1 MGFISDV
8 ITLTRLAN
16 KIKQDA
22 GLDSENMK
30 TAAACW
36 SKAKA
41 ISAQAAKYVMEYPV
55 ACSSQITDYKKA
67 LAIAKQVELDC
78 ARFVILASG
87 LNPIVDRKNNDT
99 IEAHLNSMVTSF
111 ESYGVPCTIEP
122 ATTEFINA
130 GREYM
135 NKYFSTELYHTYKDE
150 DPTKDSVAMSTEV
163 GNINAFN
170 DEGDDENVMNNPTDL
185 NGNDLNGNDYDNF
198 LKKASSVS
206 RDHDGSDLA
215 TFKEPTEDNFK
226 ELYFQLTGQ
235 QMKTP
240 DEMKNKEG
248 VDYAKAKADYDAAF
262 DKYSNIMKKS
272 KISMTMAND
281 RENADVLRRLKDVG
295 PTIVTI
301 TLYLTDGA
309 GGQRA
314 IQLPLA
320 IKSSLQFVDSVD
332 LMTVLSRTNTNNR
345 KLDKFIKVTS
355 GQMGFFKDW
364 LASLNEI
371 DEDINREKALGKVPI
386 FRRLLD
392 AKNRYRI
399 KSIAETR
406 PHLAKFIAGKNQK
419 DLPMCTIVC
428 TVAEL
433 EEAYNQK
440 WTYIYRTRKIIDS
453 IIDTYML
460 LGFGVVDT
468 TSDYIY
474 LFYAGESEPQ
484 IIAMDKLG
492 NNADGDKLNKSLA
505 EAIVNTT
512 RLLARH

>member
-1 MGFISDV
+1 MGFILSDI
-8 ITLTRLAN
+8 ITLRKLAN

-22 GLDSENMK
+22 GLDSENAK
-30 TAAACW
+30 TVAACW

-67 LAIAKQVELDC
+67 LAISKQVELDC

-87 LNPIVDRKNNDT
+87 LNPIVDRKHGDT

-150 DPTKDSVAMSTEV
+150 DPNKDSVAMSTEV

-185 NGNDLNGNDYDNF
+185 NGNDYDTFFRKATPNNGE
-198 LKKASSVS
+198 SE
-206 RDHDGSDLA
+206 LA
-215 TFKEPTEDNFK
+215 NFKEPTEENFK

-240 DEMKNKEG
+240 DEIENKEST
-248 VDYAKAKADYDAAF
+248 DYAKAKADYDAAF
-262 DKYSNIMKKS
+262 NKYSNIMKQT
-272 KISMTMAND
+272 KISKAMANARD
-281 RENADVLRRLKDVG
+281 NADILKKLQDVG

-364 LASLNEI
+364 LASLSEI
-371 DEDINREKALGKVPI
+371 NEDIEREKILGKTPI

-399 KSIAETR
+399 KSIAEVR
-406 PHLAKFIAGKNQK
+406 PRLAKFIAGKNQK
-419 DLPMCTIVC
+419 DLPMCTIIC

-440 WTYIYRTRKIIDS
+440 WTYIYRTRKIIDE

-492 NNADGDKLNKSLA
+492 NGSGNDNTNKSLA
-505 EAIVNTT
+505 EAIANTT

>member
-16 KIKQDA
+16 KIKKDA

-67 LAIAKQVELDC
+67 LAISKQVELDC

-87 LNPIVDRKNNDT
+87 LNPIVDRKHGDT

-150 DPTKDSVAMSTEV
+150 DPNKDSVAMSTEV

-185 NGNDLNGNDYDNF
+185 NGNDYDNF
-198 LKKASSVS
+198 LKRASSVYK
-206 RDHDGSDLA
+206 DHPGSDLA
-215 TFKEPTEDNFK
+215 TFKEPTEENFK

-240 DEMKNKEG
+240 DEIENKEST
-248 VDYAKAKADYDAAF
+248 DYAKAKADYDAAF
-262 DKYSNIMKKS
+262 DKYSNIMKQT
-272 KISMTMAND
+272 KISMAAANARD
-281 RENADVLRRLKDVG
+281 NADILKKLQDVG

-364 LASLNEI
+364 LASLSEI
-371 DEDINREKALGKVPI
+371 NEDIDREKALGKVPI

-406 PHLAKFIAGKNQK
+406 PRLAKFIAGKNQK
-419 DLPMCTIVC
+419 DLPMCTIIC

-440 WTYIYRTRKIIDS
+440 WTYIYRTRKIIDE

-492 NNADGDKLNKSLA
+492 NNAGGDNTNKSLA
-505 EAIVNTT
+505 EAIANTT

>member
-8 ITLTRLAN
+8 ITLTKLAN

-87 LNPIVDRKNNDT
+87 LNPIVDRKHGDT

-135 NKYFSTELYHTYKDE
+135 DKYFSTELYHTYKDE
-150 DPTKDSVAMSTEV
+150 EPDNSVAMSTEAIGTV
-163 GNINAFN
+163 NAFN
-170 DEGDDENVMNNPTDL
+170 DEGDDENVMNNST
-185 NGNDLNGNDYDNF
+185 DLNGNDYDTF
-198 LKKASSVS
+198 FSKATPNRGESE
-206 RDHDGSDLA
+206 LA

-235 QMKTP
+235 KLKTP
-240 DEMKNKEG
+240 DELKAEG
-248 VDYAKAKADYDAAF
+248 VDYTKAKADYDAAF
-262 DKYSNIMKKS
+262 DKYSNIMKQT
-272 KISMTMAND
+272 KISMAMANARD
-281 RENADVLRRLKDVG
+281 NADILRKLQDVG

-320 IKSSLQFVDSVD
+320 IKSSLQFVDSID
-332 LMTVLSRTNTNNR
+332 LMTVLSRTDTNNR
-345 KLDKFIKVTS
+345 KLDRFIKVTS

-364 LASLNEI
+364 LASLSEI
-371 DEDINREKALGKVPI
+371 NEDIDREKALGKVPI
-386 FRRLLD
+386 FRRLMD

-406 PHLAKFIAGKNQK
+406 PRLAKFIAGKNQK

-440 WTYIYRTRKIIDS
+440 WTYIYRTRKIIDE

-492 NNADGDKLNKSLA
+492 NNASGDNTNKSLA
-505 EAIVNTT
+505 EAIANTT

>member
-22 GLDSENMK
+22 GLDSENAK

-41 ISAQAAKYVMEYPV
+41 ISAQASKYVMEYPV

-87 LNPIVDRKNNDT
+87 LNPIVDRKHGDT

-135 NKYFSTELYHTYKDE
+135 DKYFSTELYHTYKDE
-150 DPTKDSVAMSTEV
+150 DTDKDSVAMSTEV
-163 GNINAFN
+163 GTINAFN
-170 DEGDDENVMNNPTDL
+170 DEGDDENVMNSPTDL
-185 NGNDLNGNDYDNF
+185 NGNDYDTFFRKATPNNGE
-198 LKKASSVS
+198 SE
-206 RDHDGSDLA
+206 LA
-215 TFKEPTEDNFK
+215 TFKEPTEENFK

-240 DEMKNKEG
+240 DELKDEG
-248 VDYAKAKADYDAAF
+248 VDYTKAKADYDAAF
-262 DKYSNIMKKS
+262 DKYSNIMKQT
-272 KISMTMAND
+272 KISMATANARD
-281 RENADVLRRLKDVG
+281 NADILRKLQDVG

-345 KLDKFIKVTS
+345 KLDRFIKVTS

-364 LASLNEI
+364 LASLSEINE
-371 DEDINREKALGKVPI
+371 DVEREKALGKVPI

-406 PHLAKFIAGKNQK
+406 PRLAKFIAGKNQK
-419 DLPMCTIVC
+419 DLPMCTIIC

-440 WTYIYRTRKIIDS
+440 WTYIYRTRKIIDE

-492 NNADGDKLNKSLA
+492 NNGGSDNTNKSLA
-505 EAIVNTT
+505 EAIANTT

>member
-8 ITLTRLAN
+8 ITLTKLAN
-16 KIKQDA
+16 KIKKDA
-22 GLDSENMK
+22 GLDSENAK
-30 TAAACW
+30 TVAACW

-87 LNPIVDRKNNDT
+87 LNPIVDRKHGDT

-135 NKYFSTELYHTYKDE
+135 DKYFSTELYHTYKDE
-150 DPTKDSVAMSTEV
+150 DPDKDSVAMSTEV

-170 DEGDDENVMNNPTDL
+170 DEGDDENVIDNPTDL
-185 NGNDLNGNDYDNF
+185 NGNKSKGNDYDTF
-198 LKKASSVS
+198 FRKATPNNGESE
-206 RDHDGSDLA
+206 LA
-215 TFKEPTEDNFK
+215 NFKEPTEENFK

-240 DEMKNKEG
+240 DELKGEG
-248 VDYAKAKADYDAAF
+248 VDYTKAKADYDAAF
-262 DKYSNIMKKS
+262 DKYSNIMKQS
-272 KISMTMAND
+272 KISRAMANARD
-281 RENADVLRRLKDVG
+281 NADILRKLQDVG

-320 IKSSLQFVDSVD
+320 IKSSLQFVDSID

-345 KLDKFIKVTS
+345 KLDRFIKVTS

-364 LASLNEI
+364 LASLSEI
-371 DEDINREKALGKVPI
+371 NEDIEREKILGKTPI

-399 KSIAETR
+399 KSIAEVR
-406 PHLAKFIAGKNQK
+406 PRLAKFIAGKNQK

-440 WTYIYRTRKIIDS
+440 WTYIYRTRKIIDE

-484 IIAMDKLG
+484 IIAVDKLG
-492 NNADGDKLNKSLA
+492 NGSGNDTTNKSLA
-505 EAIVNTT
+505 EAIANTT

>member
-22 GLDSENMK
+22 GLDSENAK

-41 ISAQAAKYVMEYPV
+41 ISAQASKYVMEYPV

-87 LNPIVDRKNNDT
+87 LNPIVDRKHGDT

-135 NKYFSTELYHTYKDE
+135 DKYFSTELYHTYKDE
-150 DPTKDSVAMSTEV
+150 DTDKDSVAMSTEV
-163 GNINAFN
+163 GTINAFN
-170 DEGDDENVMNNPTDL
+170 DEGDDENVMNSPTDL
-185 NGNDLNGNDYDNF
+185 NGNDYDTFFRKATPNNGE
-198 LKKASSVS
+198 SE
-206 RDHDGSDLA
+206 LA
-215 TFKEPTEDNFK
+215 TFKEPTEENFK

-240 DEMKNKEG
+240 DELKGEG
-248 VDYAKAKADYDAAF
+248 VDYTKAKADYDAAF
-262 DKYSNIMKKS
+262 DKYSNIMKQT
-272 KISMTMAND
+272 KISMATANARD
-281 RENADVLRRLKDVG
+281 NADILRKLQDVG

-332 LMTVLSRTNTNNR
+332 LMAVLSRTNTNNR
-345 KLDKFIKVTS
+345 KLDRFIKVTS

-364 LASLNEI
+364 LASLSEINE
-371 DEDINREKALGKVPI
+371 DVEREKALGKVPI

-406 PHLAKFIAGKNQK
+406 PRLAKFIAGKNQK
-419 DLPMCTIVC
+419 DLPMCTIIC

-440 WTYIYRTRKIIDS
+440 WTYIYRTRKIIDE

-492 NNADGDKLNKSLA
+492 NNGGSDNTNKSLA
-505 EAIVNTT
+505 EAIANTT

>member
-16 KIKQDA
+16 KIKKDA
-22 GLDSENMK
+22 GLDSENAK

-67 LAIAKQVELDC
+67 LSIAKQVELDC

-87 LNPIVDRKNNDT
+87 LNPIVDRKHGDT

-111 ESYGVPCTIEP
+111 ESYGVSCTIEP

-135 NKYFSTELYHTYKDE
+135 DKYFSTELYHTYKDE
-150 DPTKDSVAMSTEV
+150 DPDKDSVAMSTEV

-185 NGNDLNGNDYDNF
+185 NGNKSKGNDYDTF
-198 LKKASSVS
+198 FRKATPNNGESE
-206 RDHDGSDLA
+206 LA
-215 TFKEPTEDNFK
+215 TFKEPTEENFK

-240 DEMKNKEG
+240 DELKGEG
-248 VDYAKAKADYDAAF
+248 VDYVKAKADYDAAF
-262 DKYSNIMKKS
+262 DKYSNIMKQT
-272 KISMTMAND
+272 KISMTTANARD
-281 RENADVLRRLKDVG
+281 NADVLRKLQDVG

-345 KLDKFIKVTS
+345 KLDRFIKVTS

-364 LASLNEI
+364 LLSLSEI
-371 DEDINREKALGKVPI
+371 DEDIGREKALGKVPI

-406 PHLAKFIAGKNQK
+406 PRLAKFIAGKNQK

-440 WTYIYRTRKIIDS
+440 WTYIYRTRKIIDE

-474 LFYAGESEPQ
+474 FFYAGESEPQ

-492 NNADGDKLNKSLA
+492 NGSGSDNTNKSLA
-505 EAIVNTT
+505 EAIANTT

>member
-8 ITLTRLAN
+8 ITLTKLAN
-16 KIKQDA
+16 KIKKDA
-22 GLDSENMK
+22 GLDSENAK

-87 LNPIVDRKNNDT
+87 LNPIVDRKHGDT

-135 NKYFSTELYHTYKDE
+135 DKYFSTELYHTYKDE
-150 DPTKDSVAMSTEV
+150 DPDKDSVAMSTEV

-170 DEGDDENVMNNPTDL
+170 DEGDEGDENVMDNPTDL
-185 NGNDLNGNDYDNF
+185 NGNKSKGNDYDTF
-198 LKKASSVS
+198 FRKATPNNGESE
-206 RDHDGSDLA
+206 LA
-215 TFKEPTEDNFK
+215 TFKEPTEENFK

-240 DEMKNKEG
+240 DELKGEG
-248 VDYAKAKADYDAAF
+248 VNYTKAKADYDAAF
-262 DKYSNIMKKS
+262 DKYSNIVKQS
-272 KISMTMAND
+272 KISMAMANARD
-281 RENADVLRRLKDVG
+281 NADILRKLQDVG

-320 IKSSLQFVDSVD
+320 IKSSLQFVDSID

-345 KLDKFIKVTS
+345 KLDRFIKVTS

-364 LASLNEI
+364 LASLSEI
-371 DEDINREKALGKVPI
+371 NEDIDREKALGKVPI

-392 AKNRYRI
+392 AKNRYRV

-406 PHLAKFIAGKNQK
+406 PRLAKFIAGKNQK

-440 WTYIYRTRKIIDS
+440 WTYIYRTRKIIDE

-492 NNADGDKLNKSLA
+492 NNGGSDNTNKSLA
-505 EAIVNTT
+505 EAVANTT

>member
-16 KIKQDA
+16 KIKKDA

-67 LAIAKQVELDC
+67 LAISKQVELDC

-87 LNPIVDRKNNDT
+87 LNPIVDRKHGDT

-150 DPTKDSVAMSTEV
+150 DPDKDSVAMSTEV

-185 NGNDLNGNDYDNF
+185 NGNDYDTFFRKATPNNGE
-198 LKKASSVS
+198 SE
-206 RDHDGSDLA
+206 LA
-215 TFKEPTEDNFK
+215 NFKEPTEENFK

-240 DEMKNKEG
+240 DELKGEG

-262 DKYSNIMKKS
+262 DKYSNIMKQT
-272 KISMTMAND
+272 KISKAMANARD
-281 RENADVLRRLKDVG
+281 NADILRKLQDVG

-364 LASLNEI
+364 LASLSEINE
-371 DEDINREKALGKVPI
+371 DVEREKALGKVPI

-406 PHLAKFIAGKNQK
+406 PRLAKFIAGKNQK
-419 DLPMCTIVC
+419 DLPMCTIIC

-440 WTYIYRTRKIIDS
+440 WTYIYRTRKIIDE

-492 NNADGDKLNKSLA
+492 NGSGNDNTNKSLA
-505 EAIVNTT
+505 EAIANTT

>member
-22 GLDSENMK
+22 GLDSENAK

-41 ISAQAAKYVMEYPV
+41 ISAQASKYVMEYPV

-87 LNPIVDRKNNDT
+87 LNPIVDRKHGDT

-135 NKYFSTELYHTYKDE
+135 DKYFSTELYHTYKDE
-150 DPTKDSVAMSTEV
+150 DTDKDSVAMSTEV
-163 GNINAFN
+163 GTINAFN
-170 DEGDDENVMNNPTDL
+170 DEGDDENVMNSPTDL
-185 NGNDLNGNDYDNF
+185 NGNDYDTFFRKATPNNGE
-198 LKKASSVS
+198 SE
-206 RDHDGSDLA
+206 LA
-215 TFKEPTEDNFK
+215 TFKEPTEENFK

-240 DEMKNKEG
+240 DELKDEG
-248 VDYAKAKADYDAAF
+248 VDYTKAKADYDAAF
-262 DKYSNIMKKS
+262 DKYSNIMKQT
-272 KISMTMAND
+272 KISMATANARD
-281 RENADVLRRLKDVG
+281 NADILRKLQDVG

-332 LMTVLSRTNTNNR
+332 LMAVLSRTNTNNR
-345 KLDKFIKVTS
+345 KLDRFIKVTS

-364 LASLNEI
+364 LASLSEINE
-371 DEDINREKALGKVPI
+371 DVEREKALGKVPI

-406 PHLAKFIAGKNQK
+406 PRLAKFIAGKNQK
-419 DLPMCTIVC
+419 DLPMCTIIC

-440 WTYIYRTRKIIDS
+440 WTYIYRTRKIIDE

-492 NNADGDKLNKSLA
+492 NNGGSDNTNKSLA
-505 EAIVNTT
+505 EAIANTT

>member
-16 KIKQDA
+16 KIKKDA
-22 GLDSENMK
+22 GLDSENAK
-30 TAAACW
+30 TVAACW

-41 ISAQAAKYVMEYPV
+41 ISAQASKYVMEYPV

-87 LNPIVDRKNNDT
+87 LNPIVDRKHGDT

-135 NKYFSTELYHTYKDE
+135 EKYFSTELYHTYKDE
-150 DPTKDSVAMSTEV
+150 DPDKDSVAMSTEV

-170 DEGDDENVMNNPTDL
+170 DEGDDENVMNSPTDL
-185 NGNDLNGNDYDNF
+185 NGNDYDTFFRKATPNNGE
-198 LKKASSVS
+198 SE
-206 RDHDGSDLA
+206 LA
-215 TFKEPTEDNFK
+215 TFKEPTEENFK

-240 DEMKNKEG
+240 DELKGEG
-248 VDYAKAKADYDAAF
+248 VDYTKAKADYDAAF
-262 DKYSNIMKKS
+262 DKYTNIMKQT
-272 KISMTMAND
+272 KISMATANARD
-281 RENADVLRRLKDVG
+281 NADILRKLQDVG

-320 IKSSLQFVDSVD
+320 IKSTLQFVDSVD

-345 KLDKFIKVTS
+345 KLDRFIKVTS

-364 LASLNEI
+364 LASLSEI
-371 DEDINREKALGKVPI
+371 NEDIDREKALGKVPI

-406 PHLAKFIAGKNQK
+406 PRLAKFIAGKNQK
-419 DLPMCTIVC
+419 DLPMCTIIC

-440 WTYIYRTRKIIDS
+440 WTYIYRTRKIIDE

-492 NNADGDKLNKSLA
+492 NNGGSDNTNKSLA
-505 EAIVNTT
+505 EAIANTT

>member
-22 GLDSENMK
+22 GLDSENAK

-41 ISAQAAKYVMEYPV
+41 ISAQASKYVMEYPV

-87 LNPIVDRKNNDT
+87 LNPIVDRKHGDT

-135 NKYFSTELYHTYKDE
+135 DKYFSTELYHTYKDE
-150 DPTKDSVAMSTEV
+150 DTDKDSVAMSTEV
-163 GNINAFN
+163 GTINAFN
-170 DEGDDENVMNNPTDL
+170 DEGDDENVMNSPTDL
-185 NGNDLNGNDYDNF
+185 NGNDYDTFFRKATPNNGE
-198 LKKASSVS
+198 SE
-206 RDHDGSDLA
+206 LA
-215 TFKEPTEDNFK
+215 TFKEPTEENFK

-240 DEMKNKEG
+240 DELKDEG
-248 VDYAKAKADYDAAF
+248 VDYDKAKADYDAAF
-262 DKYSNIMKKS
+262 DKYSNIMKQT
-272 KISMTMAND
+272 KISMATANARD
-281 RENADVLRRLKDVG
+281 NADILRKLQDVG

-332 LMTVLSRTNTNNR
+332 LMAVLSRTNTNNR
-345 KLDKFIKVTS
+345 KLDRFIKVTS

-364 LASLNEI
+364 LASLSEINE
-371 DEDINREKALGKVPI
+371 DVEREKALGKVPI

-406 PHLAKFIAGKNQK
+406 PRLAKFIAGKNQK
-419 DLPMCTIVC
+419 DLPMCTIIC

-440 WTYIYRTRKIIDS
+440 WTYIYRTRKIIDE

-492 NNADGDKLNKSLA
+492 NNGGSDNTNKSLA
-505 EAIVNTT
+505 EAIANTT

>member
-16 KIKQDA
+16 KIKKDA
-22 GLDSENMK
+22 GLDSENAK
-30 TAAACW
+30 TVAACW

-67 LAIAKQVELDC
+67 LAISKQVELDC

-87 LNPIVDRKNNDT
+87 LNPIVDRKHGDT

-135 NKYFSTELYHTYKDE
+135 DKYFSTELYHTYKDE
-150 DPTKDSVAMSTEV
+150 DPDKDSVAMSTEV

-170 DEGDDENVMNNPTDL
+170 DEGDDENVMNSPTDL
-185 NGNDLNGNDYDNF
+185 NGNDYETFFRKATPNNGE
-198 LKKASSVS
+198 SE
-206 RDHDGSDLA
+206 LA
-215 TFKEPTEDNFK
+215 TFKEPTEENFK

-240 DEMKNKEG
+240 DELKGEG
-248 VDYAKAKADYDAAF
+248 VDYIKAKADYDAAF
-262 DKYSNIMKKS
+262 NKYSNIMKQT
-272 KISMTMAND
+272 KISMATANARD
-281 RENADVLRRLKDVG
+281 NADILRKLQDVG

-320 IKSSLQFVDSVD
+320 IKSSLQFVDSID

-345 KLDKFIKVTS
+345 KLDRFIKVTS

-364 LASLNEI
+364 LASLSEI
-371 DEDINREKALGKVPI
+371 NEDIDREKALGKVPI

-406 PHLAKFIAGKNQK
+406 PRLAKFIAGKNQK

-440 WTYIYRTRKIIDS
+440 WTYIYRTRKIIDE

-484 IIAMDKLG
+484 IISMDKLG
-492 NNADGDKLNKSLA
+492 NGSGNDNTNKSLA
-505 EAIVNTT
+505 EAIANTT

>member
-16 KIKQDA
+16 KIKKDA
-22 GLDSENMK
+22 GLDSENAK
-30 TAAACW
+30 TVAACW

-67 LAIAKQVELDC
+67 LAISKQVELDC

-87 LNPIVDRKNNDT
+87 LNPIVDRKHGDT

-135 NKYFSTELYHTYKDE
+135 DKYFSTELYHTYKDE
-150 DPTKDSVAMSTEV
+150 DPDKDSVAMSTEV

-185 NGNDLNGNDYDNF
+185 NGNKSKGNDYDTF
-198 LKKASSVS
+198 FRKATPNNGESE
-206 RDHDGSDLA
+206 LA
-215 TFKEPTEDNFK
+215 TFKEPTEENFK

-240 DEMKNKEG
+240 DELKGEG
-248 VDYAKAKADYDAAF
+248 VDYTKAKADYDAAF
-262 DKYSNIMKKS
+262 DKYSNIVKQS
-272 KISMTMAND
+272 KISMAMANARD
-281 RENADVLRRLKDVG
+281 NADILRKLQDVG

-345 KLDKFIKVTS
+345 KLDRFIKVTS

-364 LASLNEI
+364 LASLSEI
-371 DEDINREKALGKVPI
+371 NEDIDREKALGKVPI

-392 AKNRYRI
+392 AKNRYRV

-406 PHLAKFIAGKNQK
+406 PRLAKFIAGKNQK

-440 WTYIYRTRKIIDS
+440 WTYIYRTRKIIDE

-492 NNADGDKLNKSLA
+492 NGSGNDNTNKSLA
-505 EAIVNTT
+505 EAIANTT

>member
-16 KIKQDA
+16 KIKKDA
-22 GLDSENMK
+22 GLDSENAK
-30 TAAACW
+30 TVAACW

-67 LAIAKQVELDC
+67 LAISKQVELDC

-87 LNPIVDRKNNDT
+87 LNPIVDRKHGDT

-150 DPTKDSVAMSTEV
+150 DPNKDSVAMSTEV

-185 NGNDLNGNDYDNF
+185 NGNDYDNF
-198 LKKASSVS
+198 LKKASSIS
-206 RDHDGSDLA
+206 RDHAGSDLA
-215 TFKEPTEDNFK
+215 TFKEPTEENFK

-240 DEMKNKEG
+240 DELKGEG
-248 VDYAKAKADYDAAF
+248 VDYTKAKADYDAAF
-262 DKYSNIMKKS
+262 DKYSNIMKQT
-272 KISMTMAND
+272 KISMAAANARD
-281 RENADVLRRLKDVG
+281 NADILKKLQDVG

-320 IKSSLQFVDSVD
+320 IKSSLQFVDSID

-345 KLDKFIKVTS
+345 KLDRFIKVTS
-355 GQMGFFKDW
+355 GQMGYFKD
-364 LASLNEI
+364 
-371 DEDINREKALGKVPI
+371 
-386 FRRLLD
+386 
-392 AKNRYRI
+392 
-399 KSIAETR
+399 
-406 PHLAKFIAGKNQK
+406 
-419 DLPMCTIVC
+419 
-428 TVAEL
+428 
-433 EEAYNQK
+433 
-440 WTYIYRTRKIIDS
+440 
-453 IIDTYML
+453 
-460 LGFGVVDT
+460 
-468 TSDYIY
+468 
-474 LFYAGESEPQ
+474 
-484 IIAMDKLG
+484 
-492 NNADGDKLNKSLA
+492 
-505 EAIVNTT
+505 
-512 RLLARH
+512 

>member
-16 KIKQDA
+16 KIKKDA
-22 GLDSENMK
+22 GLDSENAK

-87 LNPIVDRKNNDT
+87 LNPIVDRKHGDT

-135 NKYFSTELYHTYKDE
+135 DKYFSTELYHTYKDE
-150 DPTKDSVAMSTEV
+150 DSDKDSVAMSTEDIGTV
-163 GNINAFN
+163 NAFN

-185 NGNDLNGNDYDNF
+185 NGNKSKGNDYDTF
-198 LKKASSVS
+198 FRKATPNNGESE
-206 RDHDGSDLA
+206 LA
-215 TFKEPTEDNFK
+215 TFKEPTEENFK

-240 DEMKNKEG
+240 DELKGEG

-262 DKYSNIMKKS
+262 DKYSNIMKQT
-272 KISMTMAND
+272 KISMAMANARD
-281 RENADVLRRLKDVG
+281 NADILRKLQDVG

-320 IKSSLQFVDSVD
+320 IKSSLQFVDSID

-345 KLDKFIKVTS
+345 KLDRFIKVTS

-364 LASLNEI
+364 LASLSEI
-371 DEDINREKALGKVPI
+371 NEDIEREKILGKTPI

-399 KSIAETR
+399 KSIAEVR
-406 PHLAKFIAGKNQK
+406 PRLAKFIAGKNQK

-440 WTYIYRTRKIIDS
+440 WTYIYRTRKIIDE

-492 NNADGDKLNKSLA
+492 NGSGNDNTNKSLA
-505 EAIVNTT
+505 EAIANTT

>member
-8 ITLTRLAN
+8 ITLTKLAN

-22 GLDSENMK
+22 GLDSENAK
-30 TAAACW
+30 TVAACW

-41 ISAQAAKYVMEYPV
+41 ISAQASKYVMEYPV

-87 LNPIVDRKNNDT
+87 LNPIVDRKHGDT

-135 NKYFSTELYHTYKDE
+135 EKYFSTELYHTYKDE
-150 DPTKDSVAMSTEV
+150 DPDKDSVAMSTEV

-170 DEGDDENVMNNPTDL
+170 DEGDDENVMNSPTDL
-185 NGNDLNGNDYDNF
+185 NGNDYDTFFRKATPNNGE
-198 LKKASSVS
+198 SE
-206 RDHDGSDLA
+206 LA

-235 QMKTP
+235 QMKTT
-240 DEMKNKEG
+240 DELKAEG
-248 VDYAKAKADYDAAF
+248 VDYTKAKADYDAAF
-262 DKYSNIMKKS
+262 DKYSNIMKQT
-272 KISMTMAND
+272 KISMAMANARD
-281 RENADVLRRLKDVG
+281 NADILRKLQDVG

-320 IKSSLQFVDSVD
+320 IKSTLQFVDSVD

-345 KLDKFIKVTS
+345 KLDRFIKVTS

-364 LASLNEI
+364 LASLSEI
-371 DEDINREKALGKVPI
+371 NEDIDREKALGKVPI

-406 PHLAKFIAGKNQK
+406 PRLAKFIAGKNQK
-419 DLPMCTIVC
+419 DLPMCTIIC

-440 WTYIYRTRKIIDS
+440 WTYIYRTRKIIDE

-492 NNADGDKLNKSLA
+492 NNGGSDNTNKSLA
-505 EAIVNTT
+505 EAIANTT

>member
-16 KIKQDA
+16 KIKKDA
-22 GLDSENMK
+22 GLDSENAK

-41 ISAQAAKYVMEYPV
+41 ISAQASKYVMEYPV

-87 LNPIVDRKNNDT
+87 LNPIVDRKHGDT

-135 NKYFSTELYHTYKDE
+135 DKYFSTELYHTYKDE
-150 DPTKDSVAMSTEV
+150 DTDKDSVAMSTEV
-163 GNINAFN
+163 GTINAFN
-170 DEGDDENVMNNPTDL
+170 DEGDDENVMNSPTDL
-185 NGNDLNGNDYDNF
+185 NGNDYDTFFRKATPNNGE
-198 LKKASSVS
+198 SE
-206 RDHDGSDLA
+206 LA
-215 TFKEPTEDNFK
+215 TFKEPTEENFK

-240 DEMKNKEG
+240 DELKDEG
-248 VDYAKAKADYDAAF
+248 VDYTKAKADYDAAF
-262 DKYSNIMKKS
+262 DKYSNIVKQS
-272 KISMTMAND
+272 KISMATANARD
-281 RENADVLRRLKDVG
+281 NADILRKLQDVG

-320 IKSSLQFVDSVD
+320 IKSSLQFVDSID

-345 KLDKFIKVTS
+345 KLDRFIKVTS

-364 LASLNEI
+364 LASLSEI
-371 DEDINREKALGKVPI
+371 NEDIDREKALGKVPI

-406 PHLAKFIAGKNQK
+406 PRLAKFIAGKNQK
-419 DLPMCTIVC
+419 DLPMCTIIC

-440 WTYIYRTRKIIDS
+440 WTYIYRTRKIIDE

-492 NNADGDKLNKSLA
+492 NNGGSDNTNKSLA
-505 EAIVNTT
+505 EAIANTT

>member
-1 MGFISDV
+1 MGFILSDI
-8 ITLTRLAN
+8 ITLRKLAN
-16 KIKQDA
+16 KIKEDA
-22 GLDSENMK
+22 GLDSENAK

-87 LNPIVDRKNNDT
+87 LNPIVDRKHGDT

-135 NKYFSTELYHTYKDE
+135 DKYFSTELYHTYKDE
-150 DPTKDSVAMSTEV
+150 DPDKDSVVMSTEV

-170 DEGDDENVMNNPTDL
+170 DEGDDENVMNSPTDL
-185 NGNDLNGNDYDNF
+185 NGNDYDAFFRKATPNNGE
-198 LKKASSVS
+198 SE
-206 RDHDGSDLA
+206 LA
-215 TFKEPTEDNFK
+215 TFKEPTEENFK

-240 DEMKNKEG
+240 DELKNEG
-248 VDYAKAKADYDAAF
+248 VDYTKAKADYDAAF
-262 DKYSNIMKKS
+262 DKYSNIVKQS
-272 KISMTMAND
+272 KISMAMATARD
-281 RENADVLRRLKDVG
+281 NADILRKLQDVG

-320 IKSSLQFVDSVD
+320 IKSSLQFVDSID
-332 LMTVLSRTNTNNR
+332 LMAVLSRTNTNNR
-345 KLDKFIKVTS
+345 KLDRFIKVTS

-364 LASLNEI
+364 LASLSEI
-371 DEDINREKALGKVPI
+371 DEDIEREKILGKTPI

-399 KSIAETR
+399 KSIAEVR
-406 PHLAKFIAGKNQK
+406 PRLAKFIAGKNQK
-419 DLPMCTIVC
+419 DLPMCTIIC

-440 WTYIYRTRKIIDS
+440 WTYIYRTRKIIDE

-484 IIAMDKLG
+484 IIAVDKLG
-492 NNADGDKLNKSLA
+492 NGSGSDSTNKSLA
-505 EAIVNTT
+505 EAIANTT

>member
-22 GLDSENMK
+22 GLDSENAK

-41 ISAQAAKYVMEYPV
+41 ISAQASKYVMEYPV

-87 LNPIVDRKNNDT
+87 LNPIVDRKHGDT

-135 NKYFSTELYHTYKDE
+135 DKYFSTELYHTYKDE
-150 DPTKDSVAMSTEV
+150 DTDKDSVAMSTEV
-163 GNINAFN
+163 GTINAFN
-170 DEGDDENVMNNPTDL
+170 DEGDDENVMNSPTDL
-185 NGNDLNGNDYDNF
+185 NGNDYDTFFRKATPNNGE
-198 LKKASSVS
+198 SE
-206 RDHDGSDLA
+206 LA
-215 TFKEPTEDNFK
+215 TFKEPTEENFK

-240 DEMKNKEG
+240 DELKDEG
-248 VDYAKAKADYDAAF
+248 VDYDKAKADYDAAF
-262 DKYSNIMKKS
+262 DKYSNIMKQT
-272 KISMTMAND
+272 KISMATANARD
-281 RENADVLRRLKDVG
+281 NADILRKLQDVG

-320 IKSSLQFVDSVD
+320 IKSSLQFVDSID

-345 KLDKFIKVTS
+345 KLDRFIKVTS

-364 LASLNEI
+364 LASLSEINE
-371 DEDINREKALGKVPI
+371 DVEREKALGKVPI

-406 PHLAKFIAGKNQK
+406 PRLAKFIAGKNQK
-419 DLPMCTIVC
+419 DLPMCTIIC

-440 WTYIYRTRKIIDS
+440 WTYIYRTRKIIDE

-492 NNADGDKLNKSLA
+492 NNGGSDNTNKSLA
-505 EAIVNTT
+505 EAIANTT

>member
-16 KIKQDA
+16 KIKKDA
-22 GLDSENMK
+22 GLDSENAK
-30 TAAACW
+30 TVAACW

-67 LAIAKQVELDC
+67 LAISKQVELDC

-87 LNPIVDRKNNDT
+87 LNPIVDRKHGDT

-135 NKYFSTELYHTYKDE
+135 DKYFSTELYHTYKDE
-150 DPTKDSVAMSTEV
+150 DPDKDSVAMSTEV

-170 DEGDDENVMNNPTDL
+170 DEGDDENVMNSPTDL
-185 NGNDLNGNDYDNF
+185 NGNDYETFFRKATPNNGE
-198 LKKASSVS
+198 SE
-206 RDHDGSDLA
+206 LA
-215 TFKEPTEDNFK
+215 TFKEPTEENFK

-240 DEMKNKEG
+240 DELKGEG
-248 VDYAKAKADYDAAF
+248 VDYIKAKADYDAAF
-262 DKYSNIMKKS
+262 NKYSNIMKQT
-272 KISMTMAND
+272 KISMTTANARD
-281 RENADVLRRLKDVG
+281 NADILRKLQDVG

-320 IKSSLQFVDSVD
+320 IKSSLQFVDYID

-345 KLDKFIKVTS
+345 KLDRFIKVTS

-364 LASLNEI
+364 LASLSEI
-371 DEDINREKALGKVPI
+371 NEDIDREKALGKVPI

-406 PHLAKFIAGKNQK
+406 PRLAKFIAGKNQK

-440 WTYIYRTRKIIDS
+440 WTYIYRTRKIIDE

-484 IIAMDKLG
+484 IISMDKLG
-492 NNADGDKLNKSLA
+492 NGSGNDNTNKSLA
-505 EAIVNTT
+505 EAIANTT

>member
-16 KIKQDA
+16 KIKKDA
-22 GLDSENMK
+22 GLDSENAK

-41 ISAQAAKYVMEYPV
+41 ISAQASKYVMEYPV

-87 LNPIVDRKNNDT
+87 LNPIVDRKHGDT

-130 GREYM
+130 GKEYM
-135 NKYFSTELYHTYKDE
+135 DKYFSTELYHTYKDE
-150 DPTKDSVAMSTEV
+150 DSDKDSVAMSTEDIGTV
-163 GNINAFN
+163 NAFN

-185 NGNDLNGNDYDNF
+185 NGNKSKGNDYDTF
-198 LKKASSVS
+198 FRKATPNNGESE
-206 RDHDGSDLA
+206 LA
-215 TFKEPTEDNFK
+215 TFKEPTEENFK

-240 DEMKNKEG
+240 DELKGEG

-262 DKYSNIMKKS
+262 DKYSNIMKQT
-272 KISMTMAND
+272 KISMATANARD
-281 RENADVLRRLKDVG
+281 NADILRKLQDVG

-332 LMTVLSRTNTNNR
+332 LMTVLSRTNSNRR
-345 KLDKFIKVTS
+345 KLDRFIKVTS

-364 LASLNEI
+364 LASLSEI
-371 DEDINREKALGKVPI
+371 NEDIDREKALGKVPI

-406 PHLAKFIAGKNQK
+406 PRLAKFIAGKNQK
-419 DLPMCTIVC
+419 DLPMCTIIC

-440 WTYIYRTRKIIDS
+440 WT
-453 IIDTYML
+453 
-460 LGFGVVDT
+460 
-468 TSDYIY
+468 YIY

-492 NNADGDKLNKSLA
+492 NGSGNDNTNKSLA
-505 EAIVNTT
+505 EAIANTT

>member
-22 GLDSENMK
+22 GLDSENAK

-41 ISAQAAKYVMEYPV
+41 ISAQASKYVMEYPV

-87 LNPIVDRKNNDT
+87 LNPIVDRKHGDT

-135 NKYFSTELYHTYKDE
+135 DKYFSTELYHTYKDE
-150 DPTKDSVAMSTEV
+150 DTDKDSVAMSTEV
-163 GNINAFN
+163 GTINAFN
-170 DEGDDENVMNNPTDL
+170 DEGDDENVMNSPTDL
-185 NGNDLNGNDYDNF
+185 NGNDYDTFFRKATPNNGE
-198 LKKASSVS
+198 SE
-206 RDHDGSDLA
+206 LA
-215 TFKEPTEDNFK
+215 TFKEPTEENFK

-240 DEMKNKEG
+240 DELKDEG
-248 VDYAKAKADYDAAF
+248 VDYTKAKADYDAAF
-262 DKYSNIMKKS
+262 DKYSNIVKQS
-272 KISMTMAND
+272 KISMATANARD
-281 RENADVLRRLKDVG
+281 NADILRKLQDVG

-320 IKSSLQFVDSVD
+320 IKSSLQFVDSMD

-345 KLDKFIKVTS
+345 KLDRFIKVTS

-364 LASLNEI
+364 LASLSEINE
-371 DEDINREKALGKVPI
+371 DVEREKALGKVPI

-406 PHLAKFIAGKNQK
+406 PRLAKFIAGKNQK
-419 DLPMCTIVC
+419 DLPMCTIIC

-440 WTYIYRTRKIIDS
+440 WTYIYRTRKIIDE

-492 NNADGDKLNKSLA
+492 NNGGSDNTNKSLA
-505 EAIVNTT
+505 EAIANTT

>member
-16 KIKQDA
+16 KIKKDA
-22 GLDSENMK
+22 GLDSENAK

-87 LNPIVDRKNNDT
+87 LNPIVDRKHGDT

-135 NKYFSTELYHTYKDE
+135 DKYFSTELYHTYKDE
-150 DPTKDSVAMSTEV
+150 DPDKDSVAMSTEV

-185 NGNDLNGNDYDNF
+185 NGNDYDTFFRKATPNNGE
-198 LKKASSVS
+198 SE
-206 RDHDGSDLA
+206 LA
-215 TFKEPTEDNFK
+215 TFKEPTEENFK
-226 ELYFQLTGQ
+226 ELYFRLTGQ

-240 DEMKNKEG
+240 DEIENKEST
-248 VDYAKAKADYDAAF
+248 DYAKAKADYDAAF
-262 DKYSNIMKKS
+262 DKYSNIMKQT
-272 KISMTMAND
+272 KISMATANARD
-281 RENADVLRRLKDVG
+281 NADILRKLQDVG

-320 IKSSLQFVDSVD
+320 IKSSLQFVDSID

-345 KLDKFIKVTS
+345 KLDRFIKVTS

-364 LASLNEI
+364 LASLSEI
-371 DEDINREKALGKVPI
+371 NEDIEREKILGKTPI

-399 KSIAETR
+399 KSIAEVR
-406 PHLAKFIAGKNQK
+406 PRLAKFIAGKNQK

-440 WTYIYRTRKIIDS
+440 WTYIYRTRKIIDE

-492 NNADGDKLNKSLA
+492 NGSGNDNTNKSLA
-505 EAIVNTT
+505 EAIANTT

>member
-16 KIKQDA
+16 KIKKDA
-22 GLDSENMK
+22 GLDSENAK

-87 LNPIVDRKNNDT
+87 LNPIVDRKHGDT

-135 NKYFSTELYHTYKDE
+135 DKYFSTELYHTYKDE
-150 DPTKDSVAMSTEV
+150 DPDNSVAMSTEV

-170 DEGDDENVMNNPTDL
+170 DEGDDENVMDKPTDL
-185 NGNDLNGNDYDNF
+185 NGNKSKGNDYDTF
-198 LKKASSVS
+198 FRKATPNNGESE
-206 RDHDGSDLA
+206 LA
-215 TFKEPTEDNFK
+215 TFKEPTEENFK

-240 DEMKNKEG
+240 DELEDEG
-248 VDYAKAKADYDAAF
+248 VDYTKAKADYDAAF
-262 DKYSNIMKKS
+262 NKYSSIMKQS
-272 KISMTMAND
+272 KILMAMANARD
-281 RENADVLRRLKDVG
+281 NADILRKLQDVG

-320 IKSSLQFVDSVD
+320 IKSSLQFVDSID

-345 KLDKFIKVTS
+345 KLDRFIKVTS

-364 LASLNEI
+364 LASLSEI
-371 DEDINREKALGKVPI
+371 NEDIDREKALGKVPI

-392 AKNRYRI
+392 AKNRYRV

-406 PHLAKFIAGKNQK
+406 PRLAKFIAGKNQK

-440 WTYIYRTRKIIDS
+440 WTYIYRTRKIIDE

-492 NNADGDKLNKSLA
+492 NGSGNDNTNKSLA
-505 EAIVNTT
+505 EAIANTT

>member
-22 GLDSENMK
+22 GLDSENAK

-41 ISAQAAKYVMEYPV
+41 ISAQASKYVMEYPV

-87 LNPIVDRKNNDT
+87 LNPIVDRKHGDT

-135 NKYFSTELYHTYKDE
+135 DKYFSTELYHTYKDE
-150 DPTKDSVAMSTEV
+150 DTDKDSVAMSTEV
-163 GNINAFN
+163 GTINAFN
-170 DEGDDENVMNNPTDL
+170 DEGDDENVMNSPTDL
-185 NGNDLNGNDYDNF
+185 NGNDYDTFFRKATPNNGE
-198 LKKASSVS
+198 SE
-206 RDHDGSDLA
+206 LA
-215 TFKEPTEDNFK
+215 TFKEPTEENFK

-240 DEMKNKEG
+240 DELKDEG
-248 VDYAKAKADYDAAF
+248 VDYTKAKADYDAAF
-262 DKYSNIMKKS
+262 DKYSNIMKQT
-272 KISMTMAND
+272 KISMAAANARD
-281 RENADVLRRLKDVG
+281 NADILKKLQDVG

-345 KLDKFIKVTS
+345 KLDRFIKVTS

-364 LASLNEI
+364 LASLSEINE
-371 DEDINREKALGKVPI
+371 DVEREKALGKVPI

-406 PHLAKFIAGKNQK
+406 PRLAKFIAGKNQK
-419 DLPMCTIVC
+419 DLPMCTIIC

-440 WTYIYRTRKIIDS
+440 WTYIYRTRKIIDE

-492 NNADGDKLNKSLA
+492 NNGGSDNTNKSLA
-505 EAIVNTT
+505 EAIANTT

>member
-16 KIKQDA
+16 KIKKDA
-22 GLDSENMK
+22 GLDSENAK

-87 LNPIVDRKNNDT
+87 LNPIVDRKHGDT

-135 NKYFSTELYHTYKDE
+135 DKYFSTELYHTYKDE
-150 DPTKDSVAMSTEV
+150 DPDKDSVAMSTEV

-170 DEGDDENVMNNPTDL
+170 DEGDDENVMDNPTDL
-185 NGNDLNGNDYDNF
+185 NGNKSKGNDYDTF
-198 LKKASSVS
+198 FRKATPNNGESE
-206 RDHDGSDLA
+206 LA
-215 TFKEPTEDNFK
+215 TFKEPTEENFK

-240 DEMKNKEG
+240 DELKGEG
-248 VDYAKAKADYDAAF
+248 VDYTKAKADYDAAF
-262 DKYSNIMKKS
+262 DKYSNIMKRT
-272 KISMTMAND
+272 KISMAMANARD
-281 RENADVLRRLKDVG
+281 NADILRKLQDVG

-320 IKSSLQFVDSVD
+320 IKSSLQFVDSID

-345 KLDKFIKVTS
+345 KLDRFIKVTS

-364 LASLNEI
+364 LASLSEI
-371 DEDINREKALGKVPI
+371 NEDIDREKALGKVPI

-392 AKNRYRI
+392 AKNRYRV

-406 PHLAKFIAGKNQK
+406 PRLAKFIAGKNQK

-440 WTYIYRTRKIIDS
+440 WTYIYRTRKIIDE

-492 NNADGDKLNKSLA
+492 NGSGNDNTNKSLA
-505 EAIVNTT
+505 EAIANTT

>member
-87 LNPIVDRKNNDT
+87 LNPIVDRKHSDT

-135 NKYFSTELYHTYKDE
+135 DKYFSTELYHTYKDE
-150 DPTKDSVAMSTEV
+150 EPDNSVAMSTEV

-170 DEGDDENVMNNPTDL
+170 DEGDDENVINNPTDL
-185 NGNDLNGNDYDNF
+185 NGNTSKGNDYDTF
-198 LKKASSVS
+198 FSKATPNHGESE
-206 RDHDGSDLA
+206 LA

-240 DEMKNKEG
+240 DELKAEG
-248 VDYAKAKADYDAAF
+248 VDYTKAKADYDAAF
-262 DKYSNIMKKS
+262 DKYSNIMKQT
-272 KISMTMAND
+272 KISMAMANARD
-281 RENADVLRRLKDVG
+281 NADILRKLQDVG

-320 IKSSLQFVDSVD
+320 IKSSLQFVDSID

-345 KLDKFIKVTS
+345 KLDRFIKVTS

-364 LASLNEI
+364 LASLSEI
-371 DEDINREKALGKVPI
+371 NEDIDREKALGKVPI

-406 PHLAKFIAGKNQK
+406 PRLAKFIAGKNQK

-440 WTYIYRTRKIIDS
+440 WTYIYRTRKIIDD

-492 NNADGDKLNKSLA
+492 NNAGGDNTNKSLA
-505 EAIVNTT
+505 EAIANTT

>member
-16 KIKQDA
+16 KIKKDA
-22 GLDSENMK
+22 GLDSENAK
-30 TAAACW
+30 TVAACW

-87 LNPIVDRKNNDT
+87 LNPIVDRKHGDT

-150 DPTKDSVAMSTEV
+150 DPNKDSVTMSTEV

-170 DEGDDENVMNNPTDL
+170 DEGDDENVMDKPTDL
-185 NGNDLNGNDYDNF
+185 NGNKSKGNDYDTF
-198 LKKASSVS
+198 FRKATPNNGESE
-206 RDHDGSDLA
+206 LA
-215 TFKEPTEDNFK
+215 TFKEPTEENFK

-240 DEMKNKEG
+240 DELKNEG
-248 VDYAKAKADYDAAF
+248 VDYTKAKADYDAAF
-262 DKYSNIMKKS
+262 DKYSNIVKQS
-272 KISMTMAND
+272 KISMAMANARD
-281 RENADVLRRLKDVG
+281 NADILRKLQDVG

-345 KLDKFIKVTS
+345 KLDRFIKVTS

-364 LASLNEI
+364 LASLSEINE
-371 DEDINREKALGKVPI
+371 DVEREKALGKVPI

-406 PHLAKFIAGKNQK
+406 PRLAKFIAGKNQK
-419 DLPMCTIVC
+419 DLPMCTIIC

-440 WTYIYRTRKIIDS
+440 WTYIYRTRKIIDE

-492 NNADGDKLNKSLA
+492 NGSGNDNTNKSLA
-505 EAIVNTT
+505 EAIANTT

>member
-16 KIKQDA
+16 KIKKDA
-22 GLDSENMK
+22 GLDSENAK

-67 LAIAKQVELDC
+67 LAISKQVELDC

-87 LNPIVDRKNNDT
+87 LNPIVDRKHGDT

-135 NKYFSTELYHTYKDE
+135 DKYFSTELYHTYKDE
-150 DPTKDSVAMSTEV
+150 DPDNSVAMSTEV

-170 DEGDDENVMNNPTDL
+170 DEGDDENVMDKPTDL
-185 NGNDLNGNDYDNF
+185 NGNKSKGNDYDTF
-198 LKKASSVS
+198 FRKATPNNGESE
-206 RDHDGSDLA
+206 LA
-215 TFKEPTEDNFK
+215 TFKEPTEENFK

-240 DEMKNKEG
+240 DELKGEG
-248 VDYAKAKADYDAAF
+248 VDYTKAKADYDAAF
-262 DKYSNIMKKS
+262 DKYSNIMKQT
-272 KISMTMAND
+272 KISMAAANARD
-281 RENADVLRRLKDVG
+281 NADILKKLQDVG

-345 KLDKFIKVTS
+345 KLDRFIKVTS

-364 LASLNEI
+364 LASLSEINE
-371 DEDINREKALGKVPI
+371 DVEREKALGKVPI

-392 AKNRYRI
+392 AKNRYRV

-406 PHLAKFIAGKNQK
+406 PRLAKFIAGKNQK
-419 DLPMCTIVC
+419 DLPMCTIIC

-440 WTYIYRTRKIIDS
+440 WTYIYRTRKIIDE

-492 NNADGDKLNKSLA
+492 NGSGNDNTNKSLA
-505 EAIVNTT
+505 EAIANTT